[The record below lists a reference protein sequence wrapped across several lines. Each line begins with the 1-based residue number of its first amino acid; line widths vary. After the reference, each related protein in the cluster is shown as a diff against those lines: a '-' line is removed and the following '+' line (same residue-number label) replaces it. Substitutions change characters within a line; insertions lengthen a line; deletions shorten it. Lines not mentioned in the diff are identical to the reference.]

1 MGLPVTMKSRSLLTQ
16 VLVVNLMLIVAAVLL
31 AAIAVS
37 PNLHHAVRG
46 REGIVL
52 GLALL
57 ATMLGNWFVLRR
69 RFKPLDELI
78 SAMETIDLVAPNNRR
93 NGAGRIDSS
102 EVRRLGT
109 AFDRKIG
116 RAHV

>member
-16 VLVVNLMLIVAAVLL
+16 ILIVNLVLIVATVLL

-37 PNLHHAVRG
+37 PNVQRAARG

-57 ATMLGNWFVLRR
+57 ATMLGNWLVLRR

-78 SAMETIDLVAPNNRR
+78 SAMESVDLVGRKRERSRGARR
-93 NGAGRIDSS
+93 
-102 EVRRLGT
+102 
-109 AFDRKIG
+109 
-116 RAHV
+116 